1 MIDSSTKEHVES
13 ALSGVPYVQVDYD
26 DIPALVQKLEEH
38 EVQTV
43 ICTIG
48 MLGDDCSE
56 SQINLIKAA
65 DQAHT
70 VQRFVTSEFGYMTR
84 AEYYSPSKP
93 CSPVDRI
100 TNRTIPGGK
109 I

>member
-1 MIDSSTKEHVES
+1 MKENVES
-13 ALSGVPYVQVDYD
+13 ALSGVLYVQVDYE

-38 EVQTV
+38 QVQTV

-70 VQRFVTSEFGYMTR
+70 VQRFITSEFGYMTR
-84 AEYYSPSKP
+84 AEYYSPITIG
-93 CSPVDRI
+93 SPFDLI
-100 TNRTIPGGK
+100 ANSALPGGK

>member
-1 MIDSSTKEHVES
+1 M
-13 ALSGVPYVQVDYD
+13 PYVQVDYD
-26 DIPALVQKLEEH
+26 DIPALVQKLEEN

-65 DQAHT
+65 DQAST
-70 VQRFVTSEFGYMTR
+70 VQRFITSEFGYMTR
-84 AEYYSPSKP
+84 AEYYSPIKP
-93 CSPVDRI
+93 GSSLDPI
-100 TNRTIPGGK
+100 TNCLIPGGK